1 MYTFFW
7 LDNSKL
13 PVMNENRHEI
23 LNNMN
28 PFISLRVFTSEKQ
41 AYHKQTNDFSLTNI
55 QRRIFTLLL

>member
-1 MYTFFW
+1 
-7 LDNSKL
+7 
-13 PVMNENRHEI
+13 MNENRHEI

-28 PFISLRVFTSEKQ
+28 PFISLRVFTSKKQ